1 MAAIH
6 LKVRAGIA
14 EEKAIGETPTAPTAG
29 RRWMNNM
36 GEELTL
42 GQWLVMCLYA
52 KFRNEGVAEET
63 INERVRK
70 AFLDIIQQWASL
82 MLTDGYGYI
91 NPSIC
96 GDKIKQEDKMSEN
109 KKPRLAEALGV
120 EVGEKFVIDGRNCNP
135 YSVDEEGLIVDRD
148 GGVCYEVVTYLFNHP
163 NCLIREPRWTEQEIK
178 DAKNIIRMFGEYR
191 YPYVIKTMDGL
202 PYLSDNLETLAM
214 YTINL
219 KPEIFPS
226 LKCGETVK
234 ITDII
239 GGNT

>member
-42 GQWLVMCLYA
+42 GQWLVMCLYV

-70 AFLDIIQQWASL
+70 AFLDITQQWASL
-82 MLTDGYGYI
+82 ILTCGYGYI

-96 GDKIKQEDKMSEN
+96 GDKIKQEDNMSEN
-109 KKPRLAEALGV
+109 KKPRLAEVLGV
-120 EVGEKFVIDGRNCNP
+120 EVGEEITIQMYAATYHVDKYGVLRGENNLIDNFAAVYAVNFPEAVKR
-135 YSVDEEGLIVDRD
+135 I
-148 GGVCYEVVTYLFNHP
+148 
-163 NCLIREPRWTEQEIK
+163 PRWTEQEIERAK
-178 DAKNIIRMFGEYR
+178 AIKVLYPDADRIEECDPIIQVLSEKF
-191 YPYVIKTMDGL
+191 VIA
-202 PYLSDNLETLAM
+202 TLDTA
-214 YTINL
+214 L
-219 KPEIFPS
+219 FPS
-226 LKCGETVK
+226 LRTGETASLD
-234 ITDII
+234 DII
-239 GGNT
+239 GDAT